1 LNCSALP
8 KLSFLKFSGEHP
20 RIWLD
25 KCFDYFRIINIPD
38 CLWTTVASLHM
49 EDVAGKWLLVYKLK
63 HGLGPWH
70 VFATAVEQKF
80 GAYDYRQAVHDLLAL
95 R

>member
-1 LNCSALP
+1 
-8 KLSFLKFSGEHP
+8 
-20 RIWLD
+20 
-25 KCFDYFRIINIPD
+25 
-38 CLWTTVASLHM
+38 M